1 MSMKSWYKTEYQV
14 YIYNFCSINLL
25 CHDFWYIRICS
36 CMFVWIWH
44 HPGLFPYLIQ
54 LCSQLCAATANI
66 LHSICYWPNNNWASL
81 VAQTVKN
88 LPAMQ
93 ETQVQSLG
101 QEDALE
107 KRMANHC
114 SILAWRIPW
123 TEEPTEAGYSNVVA
137 KSQTRLSNC
146 HIYNNNLCDIVLDTC
161 FLNTGRKEGNVNSY
175 FSLHNYLYL
184 CSLFFH
190 MGSN

>member
-14 YIYNFCSINLL
+14 YIYNYCSINLL

-101 QEDALE
+101 QEDPLE
-107 KRMANHC
+107 KGMANH
-114 SILAWRIPW
+114 SNILTWRIPW
-123 TEEPTEAGYSNVVA
+123 TEESGGVYSPW
-137 KSQTRLSNC
+137 R
-146 HIYNNNLCDIVLDTC
+146 
-161 FLNTGRKEGNVNSY
+161 RKESDTTERLTLSPFNSLCKIARK
-175 FSLHNYLYL
+175 LHKQFEGAHLI
-184 CSLFFH
+184 
-190 MGSN
+190 M